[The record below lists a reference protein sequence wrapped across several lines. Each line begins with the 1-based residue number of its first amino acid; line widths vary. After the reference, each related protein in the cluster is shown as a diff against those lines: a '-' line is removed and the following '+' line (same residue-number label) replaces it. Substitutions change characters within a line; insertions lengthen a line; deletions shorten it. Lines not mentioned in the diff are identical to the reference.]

1 MNEEQINEL
10 KKLVDGLRLQGLS
23 TEEIQSQVD
32 LKKQEFQK
40 PDFQTPTA
48 PGAVVEETVAPDM
61 ESNSESTSSELP
73 KIPNQIGNELQGL
86 TIEDIKKSKPTPTTV
101 KDISVAPSISKDT
114 SVMLEKAKLTD
125 EQNTEM
131 ERLFGTD
138 DNPNFDIFNEKTEI
152 IQGFTS
158 VSGNIN
164 IPSTKSKYF
173 EYERSLDISEKEL
186 KQRRLKIKNEQ
197 GLEGEELDLELLNQ
211 LKSKYKLDKF
221 KYNVDQIL
229 DKDPEYKKYKKV
241 EGFTSVSGNINIP
254 SSKVLQPDYEKFESQ
269 KTNVKKDIENYM
281 KFSQKVEDLYNQN
294 KQLGDE
300 IQSFTNK
307 VKDPNYNFKTLGVPE
322 SELLQLEDGRLIS
335 KNEFNQY
342 KSNFDEYKL
351 KEEAILSK
359 LPYLKTQGAD
369 IQQMA
374 ISADLLSKD
383 YDHFNKYLAKIGTG
397 LGGAVVYGLNNA
409 TRIST
414 ILFEDDEEQKEKT
427 LKALDE
433 VDLAWGNYVDGT
445 MNKYSPNIKFKDAF
459 KDGNFG
465 RFLGQ
470 EISTQLPIF
479 ASMAAFGGLASFA
492 GAGATGQTIAAGVAA
507 SLPSAG
513 EQYATMT
520 KQDALDPMSSRSVGE
535 KMLISSGY
543 GMAEGLF
550 GVAPSYLLLRNT
562 FNALSKS
569 GRKVAKDG
577 MMSYFGQQ
585 IAAPVFIESGGESLT
600 TMTQNILTGRPTFE
614 NVDHSAFSGA
624 MFAVLM
630 NSAPATAGMFMQ
642 KFGDVD
648 KYKEFRANND
658 KISEIEQSMAN
669 LDTNS
674 STFKSF
680 EQQVKTLREA
690 NESILSNISNKI
702 NEKISKE
709 AFQGYMDIT
718 SKQETLRSEASK
730 ILNNNKLTNKQKK
743 LALNILQGEFNNLQ
757 EVRDLFRSE
766 ESFGNEFSL
775 LKASDN
781 KKYNSYIQK
790 AKDSFEF
797 YNTNT
802 SETKVFQKASEL
814 YFEDKFDESVA
825 SSKKIEGLNNEFR
838 SFQTN
843 DQLLDY
849 VTKIGAN
856 VDQNTINKFKKGI
869 TNGIQFKLPILDEN
883 GKQIKDQTKSY
894 ELISKENSLKN
905 ERAGTGYHEISHGAL
920 AESLGIKSDEYK
932 PIAEQIEKWL
942 KVNNKKVYDQMFG
955 VEFKGERVRGAQS
968 ADITN
973 PEEIVVNFLERVA
986 EGKIKPDNIK
996 NKTFLGSIAES
1007 MNLVAGTKIN
1017 FKGQTDAVNLLINF
1031 GQRIKDGTLDKTD
1044 LIKLKAGLS
1053 DLIIEADK
1061 KVQAEPELKV
1071 AASDSQTIQ
1080 TMFNNR
1086 GVEALEQIANQKYI
1100 KQQIDKIVNKYRIA
1114 GVPDFNAMEEDFRRA
1129 LISDPIY
1136 GVLGSLIQYD
1146 ATRNP
1151 VLASHI
1157 LFRLKQKSKTIAGDI
1172 FGKVFTEDVAGERA
1186 KKVSI
1191 DPTNPEILDQRE
1203 SLRASLGLTESIVN
1217 KVKNSVIKTFGTK
1230 LPSVKSK
1237 DFRKK
1242 LQKAFRTELKPTI
1255 AKFLG
1260 RGVDYKQFLQVNFD
1274 LLYSIIPQST
1284 LNKRFKPF
1292 VEPVLDENGKQK
1304 REKTAQ
1310 GNPIFRKKKIKNKE
1324 FVNYFLGED
1333 VGRSTQGTRK
1343 TALAEALAEEIAF
1356 DATLDV
1362 IKDPEIQ
1369 NKIQS
1374 IVEMQGDQFD
1384 DNYLSQVAK
1393 EIDRATDFK
1402 FSDSAGTIIELMNSL
1417 DGIGLQE
1424 NFNIFWTALLAG
1436 QVKYGLDLADRK
1448 GQALEYFV
1456 AKELEALVPNVKI
1469 LNLSELKQLKT
1480 GDTGIDINIELN
1492 GQKYGFEIK
1501 NSISD
1506 KIGSTNG
1513 KKNILNEFG
1522 PEIANEMFAEANK
1535 ITNRIIGELDKAKI
1549 SYELDA
1555 EGFVITDKFHPTEK
1569 DTSKAKKDGE
1579 FPPLRIEQW
1588 LQKRISRTSVKTL
1601 PTVAP
1606 IVKLYKNKGDQY
1618 MYFGDKGWVSL
1629 GVNPL
1634 KLKIKDISSPYFG
1647 LDTVIKTSL
1656 TAQSRANNKT
1666 KFDIRA
1672 YLFFGNNDAVVKPK
1686 TIKAGPQTAEVFT
1699 NIKPSESIDLNV
1711 EFNDILENST
1721 KIESRKRY
1729 ARAKATVAG
1738 KDKGKFDIIGIPPS
1752 AQDFMGL
1759 MYKFIGK
1766 GKEGDRQIKWIEKN
1780 ITDLY
1785 AQAMVDISNTRVKM
1799 ADKYNEITK
1808 LSKLSPKDLNEKIPG
1823 EPFTVD
1829 QAIRVYIWTQ
1839 SGFEIDGLSQIDKK
1853 ELNKFVAKD
1862 NSLRNFAND
1871 LMTINEDGYIKP
1883 DKNWLAGNIN
1893 TDLLQGL
1900 NTDSRK
1906 QALEKWQ
1913 QNVDIIFSETN
1924 LNKLEAAFGKK
1935 YRLALENMLERMK
1948 TGTNRKSKGG
1958 DALTN
1963 RLVDWINGSVGTI
1976 MFFNSRSAVLQTI
1989 SSVNYLNWNDN
2000 NPLKA
2005 AAAFANQPQY
2015 WKDVMFLMNSD
2026 YLVTRRNGLKINVN
2040 EADIAEIA
2048 AESNNKAKAFVAKIL
2063 KLGFLPTQIADS
2075 FAISTGGATFYRN
2088 RVNSY
2093 IKDGMSKT
2101 EAEQKAFLDFR
2112 EISEESQ
2119 QSSRPDRIS
2128 QQQASELGRVILAFA
2143 NTPSQY
2149 ARIMQKAASDLI
2161 NRRGDD
2167 KTNVSKIMYY
2177 GVVQNIMFN
2186 ALQQALFA
2194 MMFGND
2200 PDDELLKNK
2209 SARIANG
2216 MADSLLRGIGFH
2228 GAAIS
2233 TLKNVIIKMA
2243 DKGSP
2248 QDTAIELLNLSPPIS
2263 SKIKKVVSA
2272 NRTFQWNKKEIKEK
2286 GFAIDNPAALAL
2298 GNLVSASTN
2307 IPLDR
2312 GIKKITNIKDAL
2324 DSENEDW
2331 MRIANALGW
2340 AKWELEWKNAKKK
2353 KTKSKSNI
2361 VKF

>member
-1 MNEEQINEL
+1 MDKFKIKWEGEIYEVEESQL
-10 KKLVDGLRLQGLS
+10 GLFPGYEKYDSSEGKQSS
-23 TEEIQSQVD
+23 T
-32 LKKQEFQK
+32 
-40 PDFQTPTA
+40 T
-48 PGAVVEETVAPDM
+48 PGAAVEENKA
-61 ESNSESTSSELP
+61 SNTDLNSGNISSASP
-73 KIPNQIGNELQGL
+73 AMPTQIGNELQGL

-114 SVMLEKAKLTD
+114 SVMLEKAKLTSA
-125 EQNTEM
+125 QNAEM

-152 IQGFTS
+152 IQNPS
-158 VSGNIN
+158 VIVGGG
-164 IPSTKSKYF
+164 TLRAGAGKTQSKYF

-211 LKSKYKLDKF
+211 LKSRYKLDKF

-229 DKDPEYKKYKKV
+229 DKDPEYKKYEKV
-241 EGFTSVSGNINIP
+241 GGFTSVSGNINIP
-254 SSKVLQPDYEKFESQ
+254 SSKVLKPDYEKFESE
-269 KTNVKKDIENYM
+269 KANVKKDIENYM

-300 IQSFTNK
+300 IQSFTDK

-335 KNEFNQY
+335 KDEFNQY

-369 IQQMA
+369 MQQMA

-383 YDHFNKYLAKIGTG
+383 YDHFNKALAKASTG
-397 LGGAVVYGLNNA
+397 LGNITVYGLNKA
-409 TRIST
+409 VRIST
-414 ILFEDDEEQKEKT
+414 ILFQDNEEQKEKT

-433 VDLAWGNYVDGT
+433 QDLAWGNYVDGT
-445 MNKYSPNIKFKDAF
+445 MNKYSPDIKFKDAF

-465 RFLGQ
+465 RFFGQ

-479 ASMAAFGGLASFA
+479 ASMAASGGLASFA
-492 GAGATGQTIAAGVAA
+492 GFGAAGQTIAAGVTA

-543 GMAEGLF
+543 GLAEGLF

-624 MFAVLM
+624 MFSVLM
-630 NSAPATAGMFMQ
+630 NSAPATAGMLMQ
-642 KFGDVD
+642 KFGDVN

-658 KISEIEQSMAN
+658 KINEIQQSMVN
-669 LDTNS
+669 LDKNS

-702 NEKISKE
+702 NEKISKQ

-718 SKQETLRSEASK
+718 SKQETLRSKASE
-730 ILNNNKLTNKQKK
+730 ILNDNKLTNKQKN
-743 LALNILQGEFNNLQ
+743 LALNILQSDFNNLQ
-757 EVRDLFRSE
+757 EARDLFRSE
-766 ESFGNEFSL
+766 ESFGNEFGL

-797 YNTNT
+797 YNTNA

-825 SSKKIEGLNNEFR
+825 SSKKIKGLNNEFK

-849 VTKIGAN
+849 VTKLGAN

-869 TNGIQFKLPILDEN
+869 TNGIQFKLK
-883 GKQIKDQTKSY
+883 GKSY
-894 ELISKENSLKN
+894 ELISKENAVKN

-920 AESLGIKSDEYK
+920 FQSLGIKSDQYK

-955 VEFKGERVRGAQS
+955 VEFKGKRVRGAQS

-973 PEEIVVNFLERVA
+973 AEEIVVNFLERVA

-1007 MNLVAGTKIN
+1007 MNLIAGTKIN
-1017 FKGQTDAVNLLINF
+1017 FKGQTDAINLLINF

-1053 DLIIEADK
+1053 DLIIEADE
-1061 KVQAEPELKV
+1061 KVQAEPELKI
-1071 AASDSQTIQ
+1071 AASDSQAIQ
-1080 TMFNNR
+1080 IMFENKGEN
-1086 GVEALEQIANQKYI
+1086 AIMSIADNKYI
-1100 KQQIDKIVNKYRIA
+1100 KQEIKKIVNKYRD
-1114 GVPDFNAMEEDFRRA
+1114 VPKFSEMKEDFEMA
-1129 LISDPIY
+1129 LVSDPVY
-1136 GVLGSLIQYD
+1136 GILGSLRQYD
-1146 ATRNP
+1146 AKRNP

-1157 LFRLKQKSKTIAGDI
+1157 LFRLKQKSKTIASQM
-1172 FGKVFTEDVAGERA
+1172 FETKFTEDVSEA
-1186 KKVSI
+1186 KSVTDDVTDS
-1191 DPTNPEILDQRE
+1191 EILDQRE
-1203 SLRASLGLTESIVN
+1203 SLRTSLGLTESIVN

-1284 LNKRFKPF
+1284 LNKRFKSF

-1324 FVNYFLGED
+1324 FVDYFLGED

-1362 IKDPEIQ
+1362 IRDPEIQ
-1369 NKIQS
+1369 DKIQS
-1374 IVEMQGDQFD
+1374 IVEMQGEQFD

-1402 FSDSAGTIIELMNSL
+1402 FSDSASTIIELINSL
-1417 DGIGLQE
+1417 NGIGLEE

-1436 QVKYGLDLADRK
+1436 QKQYNLNLKDRK

-1456 AKELEALVPNVKI
+1456 AKELEALVPNIKI
-1469 LNLSELKQLKT
+1469 LNLSELEQLKT
-1480 GDTGIDINIELN
+1480 GDTGIDIEVDIDGNIF
-1492 GQKYGFEIK
+1492 GFEIK

-1506 KIGSTNG
+1506 KIGGASGGKIKLLLGENLGSKIFGLRDIINDRFISKLTKSGIEFKIDEQTGNIITESEFNG
-1513 KKNILNEFG
+1513 QPIMEFLNE
-1522 PEIANEMFAEANK
+1522 
-1535 ITNRIIGELDKAKI
+1535 DK
-1549 SYELDA
+1549 S
-1555 EGFVITDKFHPTEK
+1555 F
-1569 DTSKAKKDGE
+1569 
-1579 FPPLRIEQW
+1579 
-1588 LQKRISRTSVKTL
+1588 SRTETL
-1601 PTVAP
+1601 TVRG
-1606 IVKLYKNKGDQY
+1606 IDEMINNYIKKGDQY
-1618 MYFGDKGWVSL
+1618 IYFGDKGWFYL
-1629 GVNPL
+1629 KENPL
-1634 KLKIKDISSPYFG
+1634 NLNIPSIYSLD
-1647 LDTVIKTSL
+1647 LDTIMKTSVVKYGKL
-1656 TAQSRANNKT
+1656 NNGKQIV
-1666 KFDIRA
+1666 FAPRV
-1672 YLFFGNNDAVVKPK
+1672 YLFFGKDNKVVNPNK
-1686 TIKAGPQTAEVFT
+1686 IKESKQTSEVFL
-1699 NIKPSESIDLNV
+1699 NVKLSESPDLNI
-1711 EFNDILENST
+1711 EFNNIIENATGIASQ
-1721 KIESRKRY
+1721 KRY

-1738 KDKGKFDIIGIPPS
+1738 KDKGKFDLVGIPPS

-1759 MYKFIGK
+1759 MYKFLGK

-1799 ADKYNEITK
+1799 ADEYNKIK
-1808 LSKLSPKDLNEKIPG
+1808 KISKLSPKDLNEKVPG
-1823 EPFTVD
+1823 EPFTID
-1829 QAIRVYIWTQ
+1829 QAVRVYIWTQ
-1839 SGFEIDGLSQIDKK
+1839 RGFEIEGLSQVDKK
-1853 ELNKFVAKD
+1853 ELNKFITQNK
-1862 NSLRNFAND
+1862 SLRNFANN
-1871 LMTINEDGYIKP
+1871 LMSINENGYIKP
-1883 DKNWLAGNIN
+1883 SKNWLVGNIN

-1906 QALEKWQ
+1906 KALEKWQ
-1913 QNVDIIFSETN
+1913 QNVDIIFSEAN
-1924 LNKLEAAFGKK
+1924 LNKLEAAYGKK

-1948 TGTNRKSKGG
+1948 TGTNRKSQGG

-1989 SSVNYLNWNDN
+1989 SAVNYLNWNDN

-2026 YLVTRRNGLKINVN
+2026 YLVARRNGLKINVN

-2048 AESNNKAKAFVAKIL
+2048 AESSNKAKAFVAKIL

-2075 FAISTGGATFYRN
+2075 FAISSGGATFYRN

-2149 ARIMQKAASDLI
+2149 ARIIQKAASDLK
-2161 NRRGDD
+2161 NGRGDA
-2167 KTNVSKIMYY
+2167 KTNISKIMYY
-2177 GVVQNIMFN
+2177 GVVQNIIFN

-2194 MMFGND
+2194 VMFGNE

-2216 MADSLLRGIGFH
+2216 MADSLLRGAGFH

-2233 TLKNVIIKMA
+2233 TLKNVIIKMT

-2331 MRIANALGW
+2331 MRVANALGW
-2340 AKWELEWKNAKKK
+2340 AKWELEWKKPKKK
-2353 KTKSKSNI
+2353 KRKSTKKI
-2361 VKF
+2361 KIY

>member
-1 MNEEQINEL
+1 MDKFKIKWEGEIYEVEESQLGLFPGYE
-10 KKLVDGLRLQGLS
+10 KYDGSEGKQSS
-23 TEEIQSQVD
+23 T
-32 LKKQEFQK
+32 
-40 PDFQTPTA
+40 T
-48 PGAVVEETVAPDM
+48 PGAAVEENKA
-61 ESNSESTSSELP
+61 SNTDLNSGNISSASP
-73 KIPNQIGNELQGL
+73 AMPTQIGNELQGL
-86 TIEDIKKSKPTPTTV
+86 TIEDIKKSTPTPTTV

-125 EQNTEM
+125 DQNTEM

-164 IPSTKSKYF
+164 IPSTQSKYF

-186 KQRRLKIKNEQ
+186 KQRRLKIKNEE

-211 LKSKYKLDKF
+211 LKNKYKLDKF

-229 DKDPEYKKYKKV
+229 DKDPEYKKYEKV
-241 EGFTSVSGNINIP
+241 GGFTSISGNINIP
-254 SSKVLQPDYEKFESQ
+254 SSKVLKPDYEKFESE
-269 KTNVKKDIENYM
+269 KANVKKDIENYM

-294 KQLGDE
+294 KKLGDE
-300 IQSFTNK
+300 IQSFTDK

-383 YDHFNKYLAKIGTG
+383 YDHFNKHLAKIGTG
-397 LGGAVVYGLNNA
+397 LGSAMVYGLNYS

-433 VDLAWGNYVDGT
+433 RDLVWSNYVDAT
-445 MNKYSPNIKFKDAF
+445 MNKYSPDIKFKDAF

-479 ASMAAFGGLASFA
+479 ASMAASGGLASFA
-492 GAGATGQTIAAGVAA
+492 GAGAAGQTIAAGVAA

-624 MFAVLM
+624 MFSVLM

-648 KYKEFRANND
+648 KYKEFRANNN
-658 KISEIEQSMAN
+658 KINEIKQSMAN
-669 LDTNS
+669 LDENS

-680 EQQVKTLREA
+680 EQQVKTLTEA
-690 NESILSNISNKI
+690 NENILSNISNKI

-730 ILNNNKLTNKQKK
+730 ILNDNKLTNKQKK
-743 LALNILQGEFNNLQ
+743 LALNILQSEFNNLQ

-775 LKASDN
+775 LKVSDN

-825 SSKKIEGLNNEFR
+825 SSRKIKGLNNEFK

-849 VTKIGAN
+849 VTKVGAN
-856 VDQNTINKFKKGI
+856 IDQNTINKFKKGI
-869 TNGIQFKLPILDEN
+869 TNGIQFKLK
-883 GKQIKDQTKSY
+883 GKSY
-894 ELISKENSLKN
+894 ELISKENSVRN

-920 AESLGIKSDEYK
+920 FESLGIKSDQYK

-942 KVNNKKVYDQMFG
+942 KVNNKKVYDQIFG
-955 VEFKGERVRGAQS
+955 VEFKGKRIRGAQS

-973 PEEIVVNFLERVA
+973 AEEIVVNFLERVA

-1017 FKGQTDAVNLLINF
+1017 FKGQTDAINLLINF

-1061 KVQAEPELKV
+1061 KVQAEPELKI
-1071 AASDSQTIQ
+1071 AASDSQAIQ
-1080 TMFNNR
+1080 TMFENK
-1086 GVEALEQIANQKYI
+1086 GEDAIMSIANNKYI
-1100 KQQIDKIVNKYRIA
+1100 KQEIQKIVNKYKD
-1114 GVPDFNAMEEDFRRA
+1114 VPKFSEMKEDFEMA
-1129 LISDPIY
+1129 LVSDPVY
-1136 GVLGSLIQYD
+1136 GILGSLRKYD
-1146 ATRNP
+1146 VTRNP

-1157 LFRLKQKSKTIAGDI
+1157 LFRLKQKSKTIASQM
-1172 FGKVFTEDVAGERA
+1172 FETKFTEDVSEA
-1186 KKVSI
+1186 KSV
-1191 DPTNPEILDQRE
+1191 TNDVTDPEILNQRE
-1203 SLRASLGLTESIVN
+1203 SLRTSLGLTESIVN

-1292 VEPVLDENGKQK
+1292 AEPVLDENGKQK

-1362 IKDPEIQ
+1362 IRDPEIQ
-1369 NKIQS
+1369 DKIQS
-1374 IVEMQGDQFD
+1374 IVEMQGEQFD

-1402 FSDSAGTIIELMNSL
+1402 FSDSATIIELINSL
-1417 DGIGLQE
+1417 DGIALQE
-1424 NFNIFWTALLAG
+1424 NFNIFWAALLAG
-1436 QVKYGLDLADRK
+1436 QQKYKGLDLSKRK

-1456 AKELEALVPNVKI
+1456 AKELEALVPNIKI
-1469 LNLSELKQLKT
+1469 LNLSELEQLKT
-1480 GDTGIDINIELN
+1480 GDTGIDIAVELN
-1492 GQKYGFEIK
+1492 GKKYGFEIK

-1513 KKNILNEFG
+1513 KVKIKKEFG
-1522 PEIANEMFAEANK
+1522 EEIANEMFAEADK
-1535 ITNRIIGELDKAKI
+1535 ITNKIIEEFNKAKI
-1549 SYELDA
+1549 SYELDS

-1569 DTSKAKKDGE
+1569 DANNK
-1579 FPPLRIEQW
+1579 PLKIEKW

-1634 KLKIKDISSPYFG
+1634 KLKIQDIYDFG

-1656 TAQSRANNKT
+1656 TAQSRANNTKT

-1686 TIKAGPQTAEVFT
+1686 TIEAGPQTAEVFT

-1738 KDKGKFDIIGIPPS
+1738 KDKGRFDIIGIPPS

-1808 LSKLSPKDLNEKIPG
+1808 LSKLSPKDLNEKVPG

-1839 SGFEIDGLSQIDKK
+1839 NGFEIDGLSQIDKK

-1862 NSLRNFAND
+1862 NSLRNFANN

-1924 LNKLEAAFGKK
+1924 LNKLEAAYGKK

-1989 SSVNYLNWNDN
+1989 SAVNYLNWNDN

-2048 AESNNKAKAFVAKIL
+2048 AESGNKAKAFVAKIL

-2075 FAISTGGATFYRN
+2075 FAISSGGATFYRN
-2088 RVNSY
+2088 RINSY

-2167 KTNVSKIMYY
+2167 KTNISKIMYY
-2177 GVVQNIMFN
+2177 GVIQNIMFN

-2228 GAAIS
+2228 GAVIS

-2340 AKWELEWKNAKKK
+2340 AKWELEWKQPKKK
-2353 KTKSKSNI
+2353 KRKSTKKI
-2361 VKF
+2361 KIY

>member
-1 MNEEQINEL
+1 MDKFKIKWEGEIYEVEESQL
-10 KKLVDGLRLQGLS
+10 GLFPGYEKYDSSEGKQSS
-23 TEEIQSQVD
+23 T
-32 LKKQEFQK
+32 
-40 PDFQTPTA
+40 T
-48 PGAVVEETVAPDM
+48 PGAAVEENKA
-61 ESNSESTSSELP
+61 SNTDLNLGNISSVSP
-73 KIPNQIGNELQGL
+73 AMPTQIGNELQGL
-86 TIEDIKKSKPTPTTV
+86 TIEDIKKSKPAPTTV
-101 KDISVAPSISKDT
+101 KDISVAPPISKDT
-114 SVMLEKAKLTD
+114 SVMLEKAKLTG
-125 EQNTEM
+125 EQNAEM

-152 IQGFTS
+152 IQNPS
-158 VSGNIN
+158 VIVGGGTLRAG
-164 IPSTKSKYF
+164 PGKTQSKYF

-211 LKSKYKLDKF
+211 LKSRYKLDKF

-229 DKDPEYKKYKKV
+229 DKDPEYKKYEKV
-241 EGFTSVSGNINIP
+241 GGFTSVSGNINIP
-254 SSKVLQPDYEKFESQ
+254 SSKVLKPDYEKFESE
-269 KTNVKKDIENYM
+269 KANVKKDIENYM

-300 IQSFTNK
+300 IQSFTDK

-335 KNEFNQY
+335 KDEFNQY

-369 IQQMA
+369 MQQMA

-383 YDHFNKYLAKIGTG
+383 YDHFNKALAKVGTG
-397 LGGAVVYGLNNA
+397 LGNAVVYGSNKA
-409 TRIST
+409 VRIST
-414 ILFEDDEEQKEKT
+414 ILFQDNEEQKEKT

-433 VDLAWGNYVDGT
+433 QDLAWGNYVDGT
-445 MNKYSPNIKFKDAF
+445 MNKYSPDIKFKDAF

-470 EISTQLPIF
+470 EVSTQLPIF
-479 ASMAAFGGLASFA
+479 ASMAASGGLASFA
-492 GAGATGQTIAAGVAA
+492 GAGAAGQTIAAGVAA

-543 GMAEGLF
+543 GLAEGLF

-562 FNALSKS
+562 FNGLSKF
-569 GRKVAKDG
+569 GKKVAKDD

-585 IAAPVFIESGGESLT
+585 IAAPVFMESGGESLT

-642 KFGDVD
+642 KFGDVN

-658 KISEIEQSMAN
+658 KINEIQQSMVN
-669 LDTNS
+669 LDQNS

-680 EQQVKTLREA
+680 EQQVKTLTEA

-718 SKQETLRSEASK
+718 SKQETLRSKASK
-730 ILNNNKLTNKQKK
+730 ILNDNKLTNKQKN
-743 LALNILQGEFNNLQ
+743 LALNILQSDFNNLQ

-825 SSKKIEGLNNEFR
+825 SSKKIKGLNNEFK

-849 VTKIGAN
+849 VTKLGAN
-856 VDQNTINKFKKGI
+856 IDQNTINKFKKGI
-869 TNGIQFKLPILDEN
+869 TNGIQFKL
-883 GKQIKDQTKSY
+883 KSKSY
-894 ELISKENSLKN
+894 ELISKENAVKN

-920 AESLGIKSDEYK
+920 FQSLGIKSDQYK

-955 VEFKGERVRGAQS
+955 VEFKGKRVRGAQS

-973 PEEIVVNFLERVA
+973 AEEIVVNFLERVA

-1007 MNLVAGTKIN
+1007 MNLIAGTKIN
-1017 FKGQTDAVNLLINF
+1017 FKGQTDAINLLINF

-1053 DLIIEADK
+1053 DLIIEADE
-1061 KVQAEPELKV
+1061 KVQAEPELKI
-1071 AASDSQTIQ
+1071 AASDSQAIQ
-1080 TMFNNR
+1080 IMFENKGEN
-1086 GVEALEQIANQKYI
+1086 AIMSIADNKYI
-1100 KQQIDKIVNKYRIA
+1100 KQEIKKIVNKYRD
-1114 GVPDFNAMEEDFRRA
+1114 VPKFSEMKEDFEMA
-1129 LISDPIY
+1129 LVSDPVY
-1136 GVLGSLIQYD
+1136 GILGSLRQYD
-1146 ATRNP
+1146 AKRNP

-1157 LFRLKQKSKTIAGDI
+1157 LFRLKQKSKTIASQM
-1172 FGKVFTEDVAGERA
+1172 FETKFTEDVSEA
-1186 KKVSI
+1186 KSVTDDVTDS
-1191 DPTNPEILDQRE
+1191 EILDQRE
-1203 SLRASLGLTESIVN
+1203 SLRTSLGLTESIVN

-1284 LNKRFKPF
+1284 LNKRFKSF

-1324 FVNYFLGED
+1324 FVDYFLGED

-1362 IKDPEIQ
+1362 IRDPEIQ
-1369 NKIQS
+1369 DKIQS
-1374 IVEMQGDQFD
+1374 IVEMQGEQFD

-1402 FSDSAGTIIELMNSL
+1402 FSDSASTIIELINSL
-1417 DGIGLQE
+1417 NGIGLEE
-1424 NFNIFWTALLAG
+1424 NFNIFWTSLLAG
-1436 QVKYGLDLADRK
+1436 QKQYNLNLKDRK

-1456 AKELEALVPNVKI
+1456 AKELEALVPNIKI
-1469 LNLSELKQLKT
+1469 LNLSELEQLKT
-1480 GDTGIDINIELN
+1480 GDTGIDIEVDID
-1492 GQKYGFEIK
+1492 GRVFGFEVK

-1506 KIGSTNG
+1506 IIGSKSG
-1513 KKNILNEFG
+1513 KTGILKEFG
-1522 PEIANEMFAEANK
+1522 PEIANQMFELADQ
-1535 ITNRIIGELDKAKI
+1535 TNDEIIGELNRLNI
-1549 SYELDA
+1549 PYTLNS
-1555 EGFVITDKFHPTEK
+1555 EGFIITDKFT
-1569 DTSKAKKDGE
+1569 KDGKKVSD
-1579 FPPLRIEQW
+1579 IIN
-1588 LQKRISRTSVKTL
+1588 ISRTKTITL
-1601 PTVAP
+1601 NGVGP
-1606 IVKLYKNKGDQY
+1606 IARLYESKGVQY
-1618 MYFGDKGWVSL
+1618 MYFADKGWHSL
-1629 GVNPL
+1629 NTNDLGLN
-1634 KLKIKDISSPYFG
+1634 IKSIHALG
-1647 LDTVIKTSL
+1647 LDTVINVTGV
-1656 TAQSRANNKT
+1656 AQTQRKINAPDKT
-1666 KFDIRA
+1666 KFGIRA
-1672 YLFFGNNDAVVKPK
+1672 YYNFGKDNKVVNPNK
-1686 TIKAGPQTAEVFT
+1686 IKESKQTSEVFL
-1699 NIKPSESIDLNV
+1699 NAKLSESPDLNI
-1711 EFNDILENST
+1711 EFNNIIENATGIASQ
-1721 KIESRKRY
+1721 KRY

-1738 KDKGKFDIIGIPPS
+1738 KDKGKFDLVGIPPS

-1759 MYKFIGK
+1759 MYKFLGK

-1799 ADKYNEITK
+1799 ADEYNKIK
-1808 LSKLSPKDLNEKIPG
+1808 KISKLSPKDLNEKVPG
-1823 EPFTVD
+1823 EPFTID
-1829 QAIRVYIWTQ
+1829 QAVRVYIWTQ
-1839 SGFEIDGLSQIDKK
+1839 RGFEIEGLSQVDKK
-1853 ELNKFVAKD
+1853 ELNKFITQNK
-1862 NSLRNFAND
+1862 SLRSFANN
-1871 LMTINEDGYIKP
+1871 LMSINENGYIKP
-1883 DKNWLAGNIN
+1883 SKNWLVGNIN

-1906 QALEKWQ
+1906 KALEKWQ

-1924 LNKLEAAFGKK
+1924 LNKLEAAYGKK

-1948 TGTNRKSKGG
+1948 TGTNRKSQGG

-1989 SSVNYLNWNDN
+1989 SAVNYLNWNDN

-2026 YLVTRRNGLKINVN
+2026 YLVARRNGLKINVN

-2048 AESNNKAKAFVAKIL
+2048 AESGNKAKAFVAKIL

-2075 FAISTGGATFYRN
+2075 FAISSGGATFYRN
-2088 RVNSY
+2088 RINSY

-2149 ARIMQKAASDLI
+2149 ARIIQKAASDLK
-2161 NRRGDD
+2161 NGRGDA
-2167 KTNVSKIMYY
+2167 KTNISKIMYY
-2177 GVVQNIMFN
+2177 GVVQNIIFN

-2194 MMFGND
+2194 VMFGNE

-2216 MADSLLRGIGFH
+2216 MADSLLRGVGFH

-2340 AKWELEWKNAKKK
+2340 AKWELEWKKPKKK
-2353 KTKSKSNI
+2353 KRKSTKKI
-2361 VKF
+2361 KIY

>member
-1 MNEEQINEL
+1 MDKFKIKWEGEIYEVEESQL
-10 KKLVDGLRLQGLS
+10 GLFPGYEKYDSSEGKQSS
-23 TEEIQSQVD
+23 T
-32 LKKQEFQK
+32 
-40 PDFQTPTA
+40 T
-48 PGAVVEETVAPDM
+48 PGAAVEENKA
-61 ESNSESTSSELP
+61 SNTDLNSGNISSASP
-73 KIPNQIGNELQGL
+73 AMPTQIGNELQGL
-86 TIEDIKKSKPTPTTV
+86 TIENIKKSEPTPTTTE
-101 KDISVAPSISKDT
+101 DISVVPSISKDT
-114 SVMLEKAKLTD
+114 SVMLEKAKLTG
-125 EQNTEM
+125 EQNAEM

-152 IQGFTS
+152 IQNPGVIVGGGTLRA
-158 VSGNIN
+158 G
-164 IPSTKSKYF
+164 PSSTTQSKYF

-300 IQSFTNK
+300 IQSFTDK

-369 IQQMA
+369 MQEMA

-383 YDHFNKYLAKIGTG
+383 YDHFNKHLAKIGTG
-397 LGGAVVYGLNNA
+397 LGSAVVYGLNNA

-479 ASMAAFGGLASFA
+479 ASMAASGGLASFA
-492 GAGATGQTIAAGVAA
+492 GAGAAGQTIAAGVAA

-569 GRKVAKDG
+569 GKSVVERSMKG
-577 MMSYFGQQ
+577 YFGQQ

-669 LDTNS
+669 LNTNS

-718 SKQETLRSEASK
+718 SKQETLRSKASE
-730 ILNNNKLTNKQKK
+730 ILNDNKLTNKQKK
-743 LALNILQGEFNNLQ
+743 LALNILQSDFNNLQ

-825 SSKKIEGLNNEFR
+825 SSKKIKGLNNEFK

-856 VDQNTINKFKKGI
+856 IDQNTINKFRKGI
-869 TNGIQFKLPILDEN
+869 TNGIQFKLK
-883 GKQIKDQTKSY
+883 GKSY
-894 ELISKENSLKN
+894 ELISKENAVKN
-905 ERAGTGYHEISHGAL
+905 ERAGTGYHEISHNAL
-920 AESLGIKSDEYK
+920 FESLGIKSDEYK

-955 VEFKGERVRGAQS
+955 VEFKGKRVKGAQS

-973 PEEIVVNFLERVA
+973 AEEIVVNFLERVA

-1044 LIKLKAGLS
+1044 LVKLKAGLS

-1071 AASDSQTIQ
+1071 AASDSQAIQ
-1080 TMFNNR
+1080 TMFENKGEN
-1086 GVEALEQIANQKYI
+1086 AIMSIADNKYI
-1100 KQQIDKIVNKYRIA
+1100 KQEIKKIVNKYRD
-1114 GVPDFNAMEEDFRRA
+1114 VPKFSEMKEDFEMA
-1129 LISDPIY
+1129 LVSDPVY
-1136 GVLGSLIQYD
+1136 GILGSLRQYD
-1146 ATRNP
+1146 AKRNP

-1157 LFRLKQKSKTIAGDI
+1157 LFRLKQKSKTIASQM
-1172 FGKVFTEDVAGERA
+1172 FETKFTEDVSEA
-1186 KKVSI
+1186 KSVT
-1191 DPTNPEILDQRE
+1191 DDVTNPEILDQRE
-1203 SLRASLGLTESIVN
+1203 SLRTSLGLTESIVN

-1324 FVNYFLGED
+1324 FVDYFLGED

-1362 IKDPEIQ
+1362 IRDPEIQ

-1374 IVEMQGDQFD
+1374 IVEMQGEQFD

-1402 FSDSAGTIIELMNSL
+1402 FSESASLIIDLVNSL
-1417 DGIGLQE
+1417 DGISLEE
-1424 NFNIFWTALLAG
+1424 NFNVFWTALIAG
-1436 QVKYGLDLADRK
+1436 QVQYGLNLKDRK

-1456 AKELEALVPNVKI
+1456 AKELEALIPGIKI
-1469 LNLSELKQLKT
+1469 LNMSDLKALKT
-1480 GDTGIDINIELN
+1480 GDTGVDIDIELN

-1506 KIGSTNG
+1506 KIGSKNG

-1535 ITNRIIGELDKAKI
+1535 ITNRIIQKLDEANLP
-1549 SYELDA
+1549 YELDSD
-1555 EGFVITDKFHPTEK
+1555 GFVITDKFHPTEK
-1569 DTSKAKKDGE
+1569 DINKEPLKMSEWLSK
-1579 FPPLRIEQW
+1579 L
-1588 LQKRISRTSVKTL
+1588 ISRTATKTL

-1606 IVKLYKNKGDQY
+1606 IVKLYKSKGDQY

-1629 GVNPL
+1629 GTNPL
-1634 KLKIKDISSPYFG
+1634 KLKVKDIYNFG
-1647 LDTVIKTSL
+1647 LDTVIKISL
-1656 TAQSRANNKT
+1656 TDQTRENNTKT
-1666 KFDIRA
+1666 KFNIRA

-1808 LSKLSPKDLNEKIPG
+1808 LSKLSPKDLNEKVPG

-1989 SSVNYLNWNDN
+1989 SAVNYLNWNDN

-2075 FAISTGGATFYRN
+2075 FAISSGGAAFYRN
-2088 RVNSY
+2088 RINSY

-2167 KTNVSKIMYY
+2167 KTNMSKIMYY

-2331 MRIANALGW
+2331 MRVANALGW
-2340 AKWELEWKNAKKK
+2340 AKWELEWKQPKKK
-2353 KTKSKSNI
+2353 KRKSTKKI
-2361 VKF
+2361 KIY

>member
-1 MNEEQINEL
+1 MNKFKIKWKGEIYEVEESQL
-10 KKLVDGLRLQGLS
+10 GLFPGYEKYDSSEGKQSS
-23 TEEIQSQVD
+23 T
-32 LKKQEFQK
+32 
-40 PDFQTPTA
+40 T
-48 PGAVVEETVAPDM
+48 PGAAVEENKA
-61 ESNSESTSSELP
+61 SNTDLNLGNISSASQA
-73 KIPNQIGNELQGL
+73 IPTQIGNELQGL
-86 TIEDIKKSKPTPTTV
+86 TVEDIKKSKPTTTTL

-114 SVMLEKAKLTD
+114 SVMLENAKLTD
-125 EQNTEM
+125 DQNAEM
-131 ERLFGTD
+131 ERLFGTN

-152 IQGFTS
+152 IQNPGVIVGGGTLRA
-158 VSGNIN
+158 G
-164 IPSTKSKYF
+164 PSSTTQSKYF

-197 GLEGEELDLELLNQ
+197 GLDGEELDLELLNQ

-229 DKDPEYKKYKKV
+229 DKDPEYKKYEKV

-254 SSKVLQPDYEKFESQ
+254 SSKVLKPDYKKFESQ
-269 KTNVKKDIENYM
+269 KTNIKKDIENYM

-294 KQLGDE
+294 KKLGDE

-322 SELLQLEDGRLIS
+322 NELLQLEDGRLIS
-335 KNEFNQY
+335 KDEFNQY

-369 IQQMA
+369 IQEMA

-383 YDHFNKYLAKIGTG
+383 YDHFKKQLAKAGTG
-397 LGGAVVYGLNNA
+397 LGSIVVYGLNNI

-414 ILFEDDEEQKEKT
+414 ILLEDDEEQKEKT
-427 LKALDE
+427 LKALDKR
-433 VDLAWGNYVDGT
+433 DLAWGNYVDGT
-445 MNKYSPNIKFKDAF
+445 MNKYSPDIKFKDAF

-479 ASMAAFGGLASFA
+479 ASMAASGGLASFA
-492 GAGATGQTIAAGVAA
+492 GAGAKGQTIAAGVAA

-520 KQDALDPMSSRSVGE
+520 KQDALDPMSSRSVEE

-569 GRKVAKDG
+569 GKSVVERSMKG
-577 MMSYFGQQ
+577 YFGQQ

-658 KISEIEQSMAN
+658 KINEIKQSMAN
-669 LDTNS
+669 LNENS
-674 STFKSF
+674 STFKTF
-680 EQQVKTLREA
+680 EQQVKTLTEA
-690 NESILSNISNKI
+690 NENILSDISNKI

-718 SKQETLRSEASK
+718 SRQETLRSKASE
-730 ILNNNKLTNKQKK
+730 ILNDDKLSNKQKK
-743 LALNILQGEFNNLQ
+743 LALNILQSDFNNLQ

-766 ESFGNEFSL
+766 ESFGNEFGL

-802 SETKVFQKASEL
+802 SKTKIFQKASEL

-825 SSKKIEGLNNEFR
+825 SSKKIKDLNNEFR

-883 GKQIKDQTKSY
+883 GKQIKTKSY

-905 ERAGTGYHEISHGAL
+905 ERAGTGYHEISHSAL
-920 AESLGIKSDEYK
+920 FASLGIKSDQYK

-942 KVNNKKVYDQMFG
+942 KVNNKKVYNQIFG
-955 VEFKGERVRGAQS
+955 VKFKDKRIRGAQS

-973 PEEIVVNFLERVA
+973 AEEIVVNFLERVA

-1007 MNLVAGTKIN
+1007 MNLIAGTKIN
-1017 FKGQTDAVNLLINF
+1017 FKGQADAVNLLINF
-1031 GQRIKDGTLDKTD
+1031 GQRIKDGTLDKAD
-1044 LIKLKAGLS
+1044 LAKLKAGLS
-1053 DLIIEADK
+1053 DLIIEADE
-1061 KVQAEPELKV
+1061 KVQAEPELKI
-1071 AASDSQTIQ
+1071 AASDSQAIQ
-1080 TMFNNR
+1080 TMFENKGEN
-1086 GVEALEQIANQKYI
+1086 AIMSIADNKYI
-1100 KQQIDKIVNKYRIA
+1100 KQEIKKIVNKYRD
-1114 GVPDFNAMEEDFRRA
+1114 VPKFLEMKEDFEMA
-1129 LISDPIY
+1129 LVSDPVY
-1136 GVLGSLIQYD
+1136 GILGSLRQYD
-1146 ATRNP
+1146 AKRNP

-1157 LFRLKQKSKTIAGDI
+1157 LFRLKQKSKTIASQM
-1172 FGKVFTEDVAGERA
+1172 FENKFTEDVSEA
-1186 KKVSI
+1186 KKVTADI
-1191 DPTNPEILDQRE
+1191 TDPEILDQRE
-1203 SLRASLGLTESIVN
+1203 SLRTSLGLTGSIVN

-1237 DFRKK
+1237 NFRKK

-1274 LLYSIIPQST
+1274 LLYGIIPQST

-1324 FVNYFLGED
+1324 FVDYFLGEN

-1362 IKDPEIQ
+1362 IRDPEIQ

-1402 FSDSAGTIIELMNSL
+1402 FSDSAATIIELMNSL

-1436 QVKYGLDLADRK
+1436 QVKYGLNLADRK

-1456 AKELEALVPNVKI
+1456 AKELEALVPNIKI

-1522 PEIANEMFAEANK
+1522 PEIANEMFAEADK

-1549 SYELDA
+1549 SYELDP

-1569 DTSKAKKDGE
+1569 DANNK
-1579 FPPLRIEQW
+1579 PLRIEQW
-1588 LQKRISRTSVKTL
+1588 LQKRI
-1601 PTVAP
+1601 
-1606 IVKLYKNKGDQY
+1606 
-1618 MYFGDKGWVSL
+1618 
-1629 GVNPL
+1629 
-1634 KLKIKDISSPYFG
+1634 
-1647 LDTVIKTSL
+1647 
-1656 TAQSRANNKT
+1656 
-1666 KFDIRA
+1666 
-1672 YLFFGNNDAVVKPK
+1672 
-1686 TIKAGPQTAEVFT
+1686 
-1699 NIKPSESIDLNV
+1699 
-1711 EFNDILENST
+1711 
-1721 KIESRKRY
+1721 
-1729 ARAKATVAG
+1729 
-1738 KDKGKFDIIGIPPS
+1738 
-1752 AQDFMGL
+1752 
-1759 MYKFIGK
+1759 
-1766 GKEGDRQIKWIEKN
+1766 
-1780 ITDLY
+1780 
-1785 AQAMVDISNTRVKM
+1785 
-1799 ADKYNEITK
+1799 
-1808 LSKLSPKDLNEKIPG
+1808 
-1823 EPFTVD
+1823 
-1829 QAIRVYIWTQ
+1829 
-1839 SGFEIDGLSQIDKK
+1839 
-1853 ELNKFVAKD
+1853 
-1862 NSLRNFAND
+1862 
-1871 LMTINEDGYIKP
+1871 
-1883 DKNWLAGNIN
+1883 
-1893 TDLLQGL
+1893 
-1900 NTDSRK
+1900 
-1906 QALEKWQ
+1906 
-1913 QNVDIIFSETN
+1913 
-1924 LNKLEAAFGKK
+1924 
-1935 YRLALENMLERMK
+1935 
-1948 TGTNRKSKGG
+1948 
-1958 DALTN
+1958 
-1963 RLVDWINGSVGTI
+1963 
-1976 MFFNSRSAVLQTI
+1976 
-1989 SSVNYLNWNDN
+1989 
-2000 NPLKA
+2000 
-2005 AAAFANQPQY
+2005 
-2015 WKDVMFLMNSD
+2015 
-2026 YLVTRRNGLKINVN
+2026 
-2040 EADIAEIA
+2040 
-2048 AESNNKAKAFVAKIL
+2048 
-2063 KLGFLPTQIADS
+2063 
-2075 FAISTGGATFYRN
+2075 
-2088 RVNSY
+2088 
-2093 IKDGMSKT
+2093 
-2101 EAEQKAFLDFR
+2101 
-2112 EISEESQ
+2112 
-2119 QSSRPDRIS
+2119 
-2128 QQQASELGRVILAFA
+2128 
-2143 NTPSQY
+2143 
-2149 ARIMQKAASDLI
+2149 
-2161 NRRGDD
+2161 
-2167 KTNVSKIMYY
+2167 
-2177 GVVQNIMFN
+2177 
-2186 ALQQALFA
+2186 
-2194 MMFGND
+2194 
-2200 PDDELLKNK
+2200 
-2209 SARIANG
+2209 
-2216 MADSLLRGIGFH
+2216 
-2228 GAAIS
+2228 
-2233 TLKNVIIKMA
+2233 
-2243 DKGSP
+2243 
-2248 QDTAIELLNLSPPIS
+2248 
-2263 SKIKKVVSA
+2263 
-2272 NRTFQWNKKEIKEK
+2272 
-2286 GFAIDNPAALAL
+2286 
-2298 GNLVSASTN
+2298 
-2307 IPLDR
+2307 
-2312 GIKKITNIKDAL
+2312 
-2324 DSENEDW
+2324 
-2331 MRIANALGW
+2331 
-2340 AKWELEWKNAKKK
+2340 
-2353 KTKSKSNI
+2353 
-2361 VKF
+2361 